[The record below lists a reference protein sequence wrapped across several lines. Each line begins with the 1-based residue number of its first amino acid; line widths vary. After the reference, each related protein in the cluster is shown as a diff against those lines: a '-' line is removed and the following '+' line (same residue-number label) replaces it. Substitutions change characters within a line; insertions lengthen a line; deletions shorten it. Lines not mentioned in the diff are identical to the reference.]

1 MLIFHFLSV
10 LRTMHCSRTKE
21 TIKSRTVKGRKWL
34 SMHAHSSGMFKLC
47 KEIPRLRRLIRGFY
61 ELSAAYDLCVQSST
75 HYLFSLSERCL
86 CFFDSLQCSAVKQ
99 VFSREFFGWKW
110 PATHFHCSRAYPLFL
125 LNIFLSL
132 YPLNISD
139 IHNVAVHGQD
149 GDDDGR
155 RQQRIRTLYGTTM
168 WTLVVKLK
176 RPFLGFT

>member
-99 VFSREFFGWKW
+99 VFSREFSKNDDSTRCSDGNDLRPIFIVH
-110 PATHFHCSRAYPLFL
+110 AHIHCFFSTSFSLSIL
-125 LNIFLSL
+125 WISGIFTTWLCTAKTAMMTAGDNNE
-132 YPLNISD
+132 YE
-139 IHNVAVHGQD
+139 HYMGQQCE
-149 GDDDGR
+149 R
-155 RQQRIRTLYGTTM
+155 L
-168 WTLVVKLK
+168 
-176 RPFLGFT
+176 